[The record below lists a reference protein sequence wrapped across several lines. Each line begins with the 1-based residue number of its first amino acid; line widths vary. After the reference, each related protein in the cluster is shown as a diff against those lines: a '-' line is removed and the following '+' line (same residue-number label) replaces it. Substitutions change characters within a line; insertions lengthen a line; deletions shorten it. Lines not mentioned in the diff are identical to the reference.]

1 MMNDILINNVR
12 DWGYD
17 KGILQDNLKPH
28 ELHDLRKAQAQKTLE
43 EVNELIDAVEAGDR
57 AEAKDAIGD
66 IIVTLIMQAEL
77 WDTGIG
83 SCLLGAYDVIRKRKG
98 KMVDGQFVKEAE

>member
-17 KGILQDNLKPH
+17 KGILAEYKDYELPTIRMAQAKKTYEELH
-28 ELHDLRKAQAQKTLE
+28 ELY
-43 EVNELIDAVEAGDR
+43 DAINSNNR